1 MDKQIEHLAKLHD
14 SGGVVAVVQYLR
26 DNLVPHEIS
35 IQTFNGSGSA
45 AKVNK
50 SEWIAKAAPNEFR
63 EHYDDLVERRQ
74 TGLSQTRLR
83 AYSIKLK

>member
-1 MDKQIEHLAKLHD
+1 MVKQIQHLQRLHD
-14 SGGVVAVVQYLR
+14 SDGVVAVVQYLR
-26 DNLVPHEIS
+26 DNLVPHDIQ

-63 EHYDDLVERRQ
+63 ANYDDLVERRQ